1 MERLLIGLGAAAV
14 IALAGSAPAGADST
28 DDAFLASLRQANI
41 TYGKPDQAVA
51 AGRSVCDMVASGK
64 KAADVVNALKDAN
77 PKFSLDGATRF
88 VGIAANSYC
97 PDQLTPGGH
106 GGGAQ

>member
-1 MERLLIGLGAAAV
+1 MGRLLVALGVTAVIGL
-14 IALAGSAPAGADST
+14 LGSAQANADST

-51 AGRSVCDMVASGK
+51 AARSVCEMVASGK

-77 PKFSLDGATRF
+77 PKFTLDGATRF
-88 VGIAANSYC
+88 VGIAANAYC
-97 PDQLTPGGH
+97 PDQLSPGSH
-106 GGGAQ
+106 GGGT

>member
-1 MERLLIGLGAAAV
+1 MGRLLVALGVTAAIGLV
-14 IALAGSAPAGADST
+14 GSAQANADST

-51 AGRSVCDMVASGK
+51 AGRSVCEMVASGK

-77 PKFSLDGATRF
+77 PKFTLDGATRF
-88 VGIAANSYC
+88 VGIAANAYC
-97 PDQLTPGGH
+97 PDQLSPGGK
-106 GGGAQ
+106 GGGT